1 MSSIS
6 QLSEKKISPE
16 NFRDLYAELHKI
28 ATSNINLQKIENDV
42 KTLIESII
50 EYLIDGDKNDPTIF
64 DIFCEILKNFEYN
77 FVDTIEENFFM
88 IVKKDVEFG
97 NGNGLNI
104 YSYECKTYN

>member
-64 DIFCEILKNFEYN
+64 DIFCELNFMSKFVLLVNSKNRVINLQIIKSFSLLISNLRNTQSLFYL
-77 FVDTIEENFFM
+77 F
-88 IVKKDVEFG
+88 
-97 NGNGLNI
+97 
-104 YSYECKTYN
+104 